1 MANELVFD
9 PAVRPVYA
17 HLEPIVDL
25 LLKGGN
31 KLALPYRWGENRT
44 GYFCF
49 LEKPIDFTL
58 IESAFLLPP
67 PEHATVKARTETR
80 KTANR
85 DFDIDKRMSV
95 KKDSKK

>member
-25 LLKGGN
+25 LLKSGN

-67 PEHATVKARTETR
+67 NVRLAREEG
-80 KTANR
+80 
-85 DFDIDKRMSV
+85 SV
-95 KKDSKK
+95 ECDTTWASIKGGMAR